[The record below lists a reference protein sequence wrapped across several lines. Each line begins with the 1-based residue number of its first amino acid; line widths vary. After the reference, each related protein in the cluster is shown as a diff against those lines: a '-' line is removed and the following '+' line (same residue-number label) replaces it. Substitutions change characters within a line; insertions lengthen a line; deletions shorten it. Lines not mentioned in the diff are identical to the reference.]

1 MCPWEPSY
9 STAAGPEFYNISG
22 TLKKALKS
30 TMYGQIIEVCTEKM
44 NTSFNEIQ
52 GSTNKNKWWK

>member
-9 STAAGPEFYNISG
+9 STAAGPEFYNISR

-30 TMYGQIIEVCTEKM
+30 TMYGQIIEVCTEKT

>member
-9 STAAGPEFYNISG
+9 STAACPEFYNIAG
-22 TLKKALKS
+22 TLKKTLKP
-30 TMYGQIIEVCTEKM
+30 TMYGEIIEVCTEKT

-52 GSTNKNKWWK
+52 GNTNKNKWRK